1 LVLQATQELI
11 QMLGL
16 NIRLTHRISAIGAVG
31 VAGLMLVGGIY
42 LIGASS
48 QEHYRELED
57 QAQVL
62 SSLVTKLSFSL
73 VEGRRAEKDFFLLH
87 DVKYANRH
95 REFADMVEQDI
106 EEIRKQASAANR
118 SDLVREIELVQSGF
132 KGYAKS
138 FAAVVDGKRRLGL
151 GEDSGLEGALRA
163 SVHAIE
169 TKLNEFDDPRL
180 LATLLM
186 MRRHEKDFMLRR
198 SVKYG
203 DDMKK
208 RTVEF
213 TTGLAASNIPPAD
226 KADILEKL
234 SAYQKDFFGW
244 METAIATGRD
254 QEATTNAYAAIEPL
268 IEAMA
273 KSVERT
279 RIEAESA
286 SIRTAAATR
295 SKMQIAI
302 LLVVVA
308 VSAFAFLTGRTIS
321 RPLSAMTGAMGKLA
335 NGNFDVV
342 LPGLGRKDEIG
353 EMAQAVEQFKVEAR
367 ERARRDAEDEEAVT
381 RAAEVERKTAMH
393 RLADEFAAAVGNII
407 ETVSHAATGLEAAAN
422 RLADTAKTTQ
432 QLSDSV
438 ASASKQASSNVASVA
453 AATEEMSASVN
464 EIAGQVHESSRIAI
478 GAVKQAQQTDARI
491 AQLSQAASRIGD
503 VIKLITAIAAQ
514 TNLLALN
521 ATIEAARAGEA
532 GRGFA
537 VVASEVKALANQ
549 TAKATE
555 EIGTQIFGMQSA
567 TKESVAAITEISGT
581 ILRISEISSA
591 IAAAVEEQEAMTRE
605 ISRNVHDAADG
616 TAQVATNVTD
626 VNQGARETGSASAQ
640 VLSSAQSLSNDSSR
654 LKVEVERF
662 LAGVRAA

>member
-1 LVLQATQELI
+1 
-11 QMLGL
+11 
-16 NIRLTHRISAIGAVG
+16 
-31 VAGLMLVGGIY
+31 
-42 LIGASS
+42 
-48 QEHYRELED
+48 
-57 QAQVL
+57 
-62 SSLVTKLSFSL
+62 
-73 VEGRRAEKDFFLLH
+73 
-87 DVKYANRH
+87 
-95 REFADMVEQDI
+95 
-106 EEIRKQASAANR
+106 
-118 SDLVREIELVQSGF
+118 
-132 KGYAKS
+132 
-138 FAAVVDGKRRLGL
+138 
-151 GEDSGLEGALRA
+151 
-163 SVHAIE
+163 
-169 TKLNEFDDPRL
+169 
-180 LATLLM
+180 
-186 MRRHEKDFMLRR
+186 
-198 SVKYG
+198 
-203 DDMKK
+203 
-208 RTVEF
+208 
-213 TTGLAASNIPPAD
+213 
-226 KADILEKL
+226 
-234 SAYQKDFFGW
+234 
-244 METAIATGRD
+244 
-254 QEATTNAYAAIEPL
+254 
-268 IEAMA
+268 
-273 KSVERT
+273 
-279 RIEAESA
+279 
-286 SIRTAAATR
+286 
-295 SKMQIAI
+295 
-302 LLVVVA
+302 
-308 VSAFAFLTGRTIS
+308 
-321 RPLSAMTGAMGKLA
+321 MTGAMGKLA

-438 ASASKQASSNVASVA
+438 TSASKQASSNVASVA

-464 EIAGQVHESSRIAI
+464 EIASQVHESSRIAI
-478 GAVKQAQQTDARI
+478 GAVKQAEQTDARI

-555 EIGTQIFGMQSA
+555 EIGTQILGMQSA

>member
-1 LVLQATQELI
+1 
-11 QMLGL
+11 MLGL
-16 NIRLTHRISAIGAVG
+16 HIRLTHKISAIGAMG

-42 LIGASS
+42 LIGDSS
-48 QEHYRELED
+48 QEQYRELRD
-57 QAQVL
+57 RAQIL
-62 SSLVTKLSFSL
+62 SGLVTKLSFSL
-73 VEGRRAEKDFFLLH
+73 AEGRRAEKDFFLLN

-118 SDLVREIELVQSGF
+118 PDLMREIELIQSGF

-138 FAAVVDGKRRLGL
+138 FAAVVDDKRRLGL
-151 GEDSGLEGALRA
+151 DEDSGLEGALRA

-180 LATLLM
+180 LATMLM

-198 SVKYG
+198 NVKYG

-208 RTVEF
+208 RMVEF
-213 TTGLAASNIPPAD
+213 TTGLAASNIPPAG
-226 KADILEKL
+226 KAEILEKL

-254 QEATTNAYAAIEPL
+254 QKATTDAYAAIEPL
-268 IEAMA
+268 IDAMG

-279 RIEAESA
+279 RIEAQSA
-286 SIRTAAATR
+286 NMRTAAATR

-302 LLVVVA
+302 FLTVVA

-353 EMAQAVEQFKVEAR
+353 EMAQAVEQFKIEAR
-367 ERARRDAEDEEAVT
+367 ERARREAEDEEAVT

-393 RLADEFAAAVGNII
+393 GLADEFAAAVGKII
-407 ETVSHAATGLEAAAN
+407 ETVSHAATGLEAAAD
-422 RLADTAKTTQ
+422 RMADTARTTQ
-432 QLSDSV
+432 QLSDMV
-438 ASASKQASSNVASVA
+438 TSASKQASSNVASVA
-453 AATEEMSASVN
+453 AATQEMSASVN
-464 EIAGQVHESSRIAI
+464 EIASQVQELSRIAI
-478 GAVKQAQQTDARI
+478 GAVRQAERTDARI

-537 VVASEVKALANQ
+537 VVAAEVKALANQ

-567 TKESVAAITEISGT
+567 TKELVAAITEISGT

-591 IAAAVEEQEAMTRE
+591 IAAAVEEQDAMTRE
-605 ISRNVHDAADG
+605 ISRNVNYAADG

-640 VLSSAQSLSNDSSR
+640 VLSSAQSLSNDSRR

-662 LAGVRAA
+662 LASVRAA

>member
-1 LVLQATQELI
+1 
-11 QMLGL
+11 MLGL
-16 NIRLTHRISAIGAVG
+16 NIRLTHKISAIGAMG

-48 QEHYRELED
+48 QEQYRELRD
-57 QAQVL
+57 RAQIL
-62 SSLVTKLSFSL
+62 SGLVTKLSFSL
-73 VEGRRAEKDFFLLH
+73 AEGRRAEKDFFLLN

-95 REFADMVEQDI
+95 REFADTVEQDI

-118 SDLVREIELVQSGF
+118 SDLTREIELIQSGF

-138 FAAVVDGKRRLGL
+138 FAAVVDDKRRLGL
-151 GEDSGLEGALRA
+151 DEDSGLEGALRA

-180 LATLLM
+180 LATMLM

-198 SVKYG
+198 NVRYG

-226 KADILEKL
+226 KAEILEKL

-244 METAIATGRD
+244 METAIAIGRD
-254 QEATTNAYAAIEPL
+254 QKATTDAYAAIEPL
-268 IEAMA
+268 IDAMR

-279 RIEAESA
+279 RIEAQSA
-286 SIRTAAATR
+286 NIRTAAATR

-302 LLVVVA
+302 LLTVVA

-393 RLADEFAAAVGNII
+393 RLADEFAAAVGKII
-407 ETVSHAATGLEAAAN
+407 ETVSHAATGLEAAAD
-422 RLADTAKTTQ
+422 RMADTARTTQ
-432 QLSDSV
+432 QLSDMV
-438 ASASKQASSNVASVA
+438 TSASKQASSNVASVA

-464 EIAGQVHESSRIAI
+464 EIASQVQESSRIAI
-478 GAVKQAQQTDARI
+478 GAVRQAERTDARI

-591 IAAAVEEQEAMTRE
+591 IAAAVEEQDAMTRE

-640 VLSSAQSLSNDSSR
+640 VLSSAQSLSNDSRR

-662 LAGVRAA
+662 LASVRAA

>member
-1 LVLQATQELI
+1 
-11 QMLGL
+11 MLGL
-16 NIRLTHRISAIGAVG
+16 NIRLTHKISAIGAMG

-48 QEHYRELED
+48 QEHYRELEN
-57 QAQVL
+57 QAQIL
-62 SSLVTKLSFSL
+62 SGLVAKLSFSL
-73 VEGRRAEKDFFLLH
+73 VEGRRAEKDFFLLN

-118 SDLVREIELVQSGF
+118 SDLTREIELIQSGF

-138 FAAVVDGKRRLGL
+138 FAAVVDDKRRLGL
-151 GEDSGLEGALRA
+151 DEDSGLEGALRA

-180 LATLLM
+180 LATMLM

-198 SVKYG
+198 NVKYG

-254 QEATTNAYAAIEPL
+254 QKATTDAYAAIEPL
-268 IEAMA
+268 IDAMG

-295 SKMQIAI
+295 SRMQIAI
-302 LLVVVA
+302 FLIVVA

-438 ASASKQASSNVASVA
+438 TSASKQASSNVASVA

-464 EIAGQVHESSRIAI
+464 EIAGQVHEFEQDRHRCGETGGANRRSYRPIVASRFPDRRRDQAHHGDSRADQSSRTERNDRG
-478 GAVKQAQQTDARI
+478 GAGRRGRARLCGCRRGGKGAGEPDCKGDGGDRNADFRDAV
-491 AQLSQAASRIGD
+491 SDERIGRGD
-503 VIKLITAIAAQ
+503 HGDQRDDPSHFGNFIGNRCCRRGAGGHDTRDFPQ
-514 TNLLALN
+514 
-521 ATIEAARAGEA
+521 RA
-532 GRGFA
+532 
-537 VVASEVKALANQ
+537 
-549 TAKATE
+549 
-555 EIGTQIFGMQSA
+555 
-567 TKESVAAITEISGT
+567 
-581 ILRISEISSA
+581 
-591 IAAAVEEQEAMTRE
+591 
-605 ISRNVHDAADG
+605 
-616 TAQVATNVTD
+616 
-626 VNQGARETGSASAQ
+626 
-640 VLSSAQSLSNDSSR
+640 
-654 LKVEVERF
+654 
-662 LAGVRAA
+662 

>member
-1 LVLQATQELI
+1 
-11 QMLGL
+11 MLGL
-16 NIRLTHRISAIGAVG
+16 NIRLTHKISAIGAIG

-57 QAQVL
+57 QAQIL
-62 SSLVTKLSFSL
+62 SGLVTKLSFSL
-73 VEGRRAEKDFFLLH
+73 VEGRRAEKDFFLLN

-95 REFADMVEQDI
+95 REFADTVEQDI

-118 SDLVREIELVQSGF
+118 SDLTREIELVQSGF
-132 KGYAKS
+132 KEYAKS
-138 FAAVVDGKRRLGL
+138 FAAVVDDKRRLGL
-151 GEDSGLEGALRA
+151 DENSGLEGALRA

-180 LATLLM
+180 LATMLM

-198 SVKYG
+198 NVRYG
-203 DDMKK
+203 EEMKK
-208 RTVEF
+208 RTMEF
-213 TTGLAASNIPPAD
+213 RTGLAASNIPPAD
-226 KADILEKL
+226 QAEILEKL
-234 SAYQKDFFGW
+234 SAYQQDFLGW
-244 METAIATGRD
+244 TETAIAIGRD
-254 QEATTNAYAAIEPL
+254 QKAASDAFAAIEPR
-268 IEAMA
+268 IDAVR

-286 SIRTAAATR
+286 NIQTAAATR
-295 SKMQIAI
+295 SEMQIAI
-302 LLVVVA
+302 LLTVVA
-308 VSAFAFLTGRTIS
+308 VSAFAFLTGRAIS

-367 ERARRDAEDEEAVT
+367 ERARRDAEDEEAET
-381 RAAEVERKTAMH
+381 RAAEVERKAAMH
-393 RLADEFAAAVGNII
+393 RLADEFAAAVGKII
-407 ETVSHAATGLEAAAN
+407 ETVSHAATGLEAAAD
-422 RLADTAKTTQ
+422 RMADTAKTTQ
-432 QLSDSV
+432 QLSDMV
-438 ASASKQASSNVASVA
+438 TSASMQASSNVASVA
-453 AATEEMSASVN
+453 AATEEMSASVK
-464 EIAGQVHESSRIAI
+464 EVAGRVQESSRIAI
-478 GAVKQAQQTDARI
+478 GAVKQAERTDARI

-567 TKESVAAITEISGT
+567 TKELVAAITEISGT

-591 IAAAVEEQEAMTRE
+591 IAAAVEAQDAMTRE

-616 TAQVATNVTD
+616 TAQVAINVTD

-640 VLSSAQSLSNDSSR
+640 VLSSAQSLSNDSGR

-662 LAGVRAA
+662 LASVRAA

>member
-1 LVLQATQELI
+1 MQWVSPASCWSEEL
-11 QMLGL
+11 
-16 NIRLTHRISAIGAVG
+16 
-31 VAGLMLVGGIY
+31 Y

-57 QAQVL
+57 QAQIL
-62 SSLVTKLSFSL
+62 SGLVTKLSFSL
-73 VEGRRAEKDFFLLH
+73 TEGRHAEKDFFLLN

-95 REFADMVEQDI
+95 REFADTVEQDI

-118 SDLVREIELVQSGF
+118 SDLTREIELVQSGF

-138 FAAVVDGKRRLGL
+138 FAAVVDDKRRLGL
-151 GEDSGLEGALRA
+151 DEDSGLEGALRA

-180 LATLLM
+180 LATMLM

-198 SVKYG
+198 NVRYG

-208 RTVEF
+208 QTVEF
-213 TTGLAASNIPPAD
+213 TAGLAASNIPPAD
-226 KADILEKL
+226 KAEILAKL
-234 SAYQKDFFGW
+234 SAYQKDFLGW
-244 METAIATGRD
+244 METAIAIGRD
-254 QEATTNAYAAIEPL
+254 QKATSDAYAAIEPL
-268 IEAMA
+268 IDAMR

-286 SIRTAAATR
+286 NIQTAAATR
-295 SKMQIAI
+295 SEMQIAI
-302 LLVVVA
+302 LLTVVA
-308 VSAFAFLTGRTIS
+308 VSAFAFLTGRAIS

-367 ERARRDAEDEEAVT
+367 ERARRDAEDEEAET

-393 RLADEFAAAVGNII
+393 RLADEFATAVGKII
-407 ETVSHAATGLEAAAN
+407 ETVSHAATGLEAAAD
-422 RLADTAKTTQ
+422 RMADTARTTQ
-432 QLSDSV
+432 QLSDTV
-438 ASASKQASSNVASVA
+438 TSASKQASTNVESVA

-464 EIAGQVHESSRIAI
+464 EIASQVQESSRIAI
-478 GAVKQAQQTDARI
+478 GAVKQAERTDARI

-591 IAAAVEEQEAMTRE
+591 IAAAVEEQDAMTRE
-605 ISRNVHDAADG
+605 ISRNVRDAADG
-616 TAQVATNVTD
+616 TAQVAINVTD

-640 VLSSAQSLSNDSSR
+640 VLSSAQSLSNDSRR

-662 LAGVRAA
+662 LASVRAA